1 MLKNRVKEFREEAG
15 MTQDELAKKSG
26 ISRTMISQLET
37 DQKTDCKVST
47 LFAIAEVLQKPVSEI
62 FLS

>member
-1 MLKNRVKEFREEAG
+1 MLKNKVKEFREAAG

-37 DQKTDCKVST
+37 EQKSDCKVST
-47 LFAIAEVLQKPVSEI
+47 LFAIADVLNKSVSEI

>member
-1 MLKNRVKEFREEAG
+1 MLKNRVKELREEAG
-15 MTQDELAKKSG
+15 LTQDELAKMSG

-37 DQKTDCKVST
+37 EQKSDCKVST
-47 LFAIAEVLQKPVSEI
+47 LFAIAEVLHKPVSEI

>member
-15 MTQDELAKKSG
+15 MTQDELAKRSG
-26 ISRTMISQLET
+26 ISRTMISKLET
-37 DQKTDCKVST
+37 DQKSDCKVST
-47 LFAIAEVLQKPVSEI
+47 LFAIAEVLDKTVSEI

>member
-1 MLKNRVKEFREEAG
+1 MLKNRVKELREEAG
-15 MTQDELAKKSG
+15 LTQDELAKKSG

-37 DQKTDCKVST
+37 EQKSDCKVST
-47 LFAIAEVLQKPVSEI
+47 LFAIAEVLNKPVSEI